1 MAAAGEDQRMTSQ
14 GVLFD
19 FSGTLFRIEST
30 EGWLASALDALGVRM
45 AKEEFTGCAR
55 ALEEAG
61 ALPGGHPPHE
71 VPRELAGLWA
81 ERDRSADR
89 HRAAFTALARQVPLP
104 DARLYD
110 VLYERHMR
118 PDAWQPYPDAVRV
131 LSTLHERGV
140 AVAVVSN
147 IGWDLRPVLRAHGA
161 EEFVDACLLSF
172 EHGVQK
178 PDPWIFEK
186 ACAALGVRPQDTLM
200 VGDDLQA
207 DGGATQI
214 GCGFHL
220 VEPLP
225 AAERPE
231 ALLPLLEHF
240 PGSGTG
246 V

>member
-1 MAAAGEDQRMTSQ
+1 MTSQ

-19 FSGTLFRIEST
+19 FSGTLFRIEAT
-30 EGWLASALDALGVRM
+30 ERWLASALEELGLRM
-45 AKEEFTGCAR
+45 GEEEFDACAR
-55 ALEEAG
+55 ALQEAG
-61 ALPGGHPPHE
+61 ALPGGHPPRE

-81 ERDRSADR
+81 ERDRSAER
-89 HRAAFTALARQVPLP
+89 HRAAYTALARRVPLP

-118 PDAWQPYPDAVRV
+118 PEAWEPYPDARRV
-131 LSTLHERGV
+131 LTALHARGV

-147 IGWDLRPVLRAHGA
+147 IGWDLRPVLRAHGVA
-161 EEFVDACLLSF
+161 EYVDACVLSF

-186 ACAALGVRPQDTLM
+186 ACAALGVRPQDAVM
-200 VGDDLQA
+200 VGDSLQA

-220 VEPLP
+220 VEHLP
-225 AAERPE
+225 ARERPD
-231 ALLPLLEHF
+231 ALLPLLERF
-240 PGSGTG
+240 PGA
-246 V
+246 